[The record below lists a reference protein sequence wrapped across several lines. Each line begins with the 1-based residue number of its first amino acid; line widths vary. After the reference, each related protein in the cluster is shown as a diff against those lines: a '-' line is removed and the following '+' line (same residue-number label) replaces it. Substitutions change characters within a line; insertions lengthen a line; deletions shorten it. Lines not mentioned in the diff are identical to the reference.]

1 MYIYIKGQLK
11 KEIENFWF
19 ILLTSDIERVQKS
32 FLHIVLGEDYDEYKN
47 ALFESN
53 LEMLSTRRT
62 KLCKSFALKT
72 SKHPKHHHWFAKT
85 EPGPLTRSKKPAFKP
100 PLCRLT
106 RLKKSPIPYLT
117 SLLNTFKKKK
127 WTLFLLF

>member
-53 LEMLSTRRT
+53 MDMLSTRRT
-62 KLCKSFALKT
+62 KVCKSL
-72 SKHPKHHHWFAKT
+72 H
-85 EPGPLTRSKKPAFKP
+85 
-100 PLCRLT
+100 
-106 RLKKSPIPYLT
+106 
-117 SLLNTFKKKK
+117 
-127 WTLFLLF
+127 